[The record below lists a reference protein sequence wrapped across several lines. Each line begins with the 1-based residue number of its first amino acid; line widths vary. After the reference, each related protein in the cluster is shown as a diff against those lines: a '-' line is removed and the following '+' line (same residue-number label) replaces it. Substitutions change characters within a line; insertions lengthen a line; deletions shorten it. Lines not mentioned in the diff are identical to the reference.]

1 MQPTTGGPIK
11 IGTTKDVEVRHG
23 QLQKHYSCPLVVLA
37 TVEGGRKEEAEIH
50 ARFAHLRLGRTEQ
63 FQPSA
68 ELLEF
73 IGRPIFAA
81 AGDITEVKPLES
93 PRRIIMLV
101 SPEYDEWLERR
112 AVQLRTTKSG
122 AIDRMLAEWAA
133 AESVESP
140 PARIARED

>member
-1 MQPTTGGPIK
+1 MSTGVF
-11 IGTTKDVEVRHG
+11 DVAAKR
-23 QLQKHYSCPLVVLA
+23 A
-37 TVEGGRKEEAEIH
+37 
-50 ARFAHLRLGRTEQ
+50 
-63 FQPSA
+63 
-68 ELLEF
+68 
-73 IGRPIFAA
+73 GRPAKK
-81 AGDITEVKPLES
+81 GRDKVE